1 MKQRRTFLQ
10 LGLLAGL
17 CLALA
22 GCGPGAPNA
31 SEREAA
37 MKASAGVAEVNLKK
51 IRDGIVAFHAK
62 NQKVPDSIDD
72 LVPFKAGPEA
82 LEPSDDY
89 ADLGYSFYNL
99 EFDAAGKLKQGW
111 LVATPRGD
119 RTAMV
124 VRMNAVSGEFDY
136 TQPGEPLGAAPG
148 PANGA
153 IGQGSN
159 GK

>member
-1 MKQRRTFLQ
+1 MSLTRAFL
-10 LGLLAGL
+10 LPCLLAAIPFGL
-17 CLALA
+17 AA
-22 GCGPGAPNA
+22 CGAGAPNA

-37 MKASAGVAEVNLKK
+37 MKASASVAEVNLKK

-62 NQKVPDSIDD
+62 NQKVPASIDD
-72 LVPFKAGPEA
+72 LAPFKAGPDA

-99 EFDAAGKLKQGW
+99 EFDDAGRLKQGW

-153 IGQGSN
+153 VRQGSN
-159 GK
+159 GR